1 VSRQEPE
8 RPDVYRITSATGSR
22 SADQQQRASRYLF
35 SMGIRT
41 LCVILC
47 IVVPGPL
54 RWVFAVGAIVLP
66 YIAVVAA
73 NSVGERRERPL
84 PPPPPI
90 ARRGLAGA
98 PQSPQSPQPPQQYPG
113 PAPEQPAQPTSNVP
127 GARRAS

>member
-1 VSRQEPE
+1 M
-8 RPDVYRITSATGSR
+8 YRITSANGSR
-22 SADQQQRASRYLF
+22 SADQQQRAGRYLV

-73 NSVGERRERPL
+73 NSVGERRRPAPAAPDG
-84 PPPPPI
+84 PPRPGCGPAAPI
-90 ARRGLAGA
+90 PYRAGA
-98 PQSPQSPQPPQQYPG
+98 SRTSRAARPTHAARARLPERGPG
-113 PAPEQPAQPTSNVP
+113 
-127 GARRAS
+127 RRA

>member
-1 VSRQEPE
+1 M
-8 RPDVYRITSATGSR
+8 YRITSATGSH
-22 SADQQQRASRYLF
+22 SADMQQRAGRYLV

-66 YIAVVAA
+66 YVAVVAA
-73 NSVGERRERPL
+73 NSVGERRVRPA
-84 PPPPPI
+84 PPPPPM
-90 ARRGLAGA
+90 ARRSLPGA
-98 PQSPQSPQPPQQYPG
+98 APQPPQPPASRAGASPSSAPG
-113 PAPEQPAQPTSNVP
+113 SPREPARPGAHVP

>member
-8 RPDVYRITSATGSR
+8 RPDVYRITSANGSR
-22 SADQQQRASRYLF
+22 SADQQQRAGRYLF

-41 LCVILC
+41 LCVVLC

-66 YIAVVAA
+66 YIAVVTA

-90 ARRGLAGA
+90 ARRGLGAA
-98 PQSPQSPQPPQQYPG
+98 PQVPQSPQPY
-113 PAPEQPAQPTSNVP
+113 ADSATEQPTPPAAPPNVP

>member
-1 VSRQEPE
+1 M
-8 RPDVYRITSATGSR
+8 
-22 SADQQQRASRYLF
+22 QQRMGRYLF
-35 SMGIRT
+35 SMAVRT
-41 LCVILC
+41 VCVILC

-90 ARRGLAGA
+90 ARRGLEGA
-98 PQSPQSPQPPQQYPG
+98 PQPPQQYPG
-113 PAPEQPAQPTSNVP
+113 PAPEQPAQATSNVP

>member
-1 VSRQEPE
+1 M
-8 RPDVYRITSATGSR
+8 YRITSANGSR
-22 SADQQQRASRYLF
+22 SADQQQRAGRYLV

-73 NSVGERRERPL
+73 NSVGERRVRPL
-84 PPPPPI
+84 PPPPPT
-90 ARRGLAGA
+90 ARRGLGA
-98 PQSPQSPQPPQQYPG
+98 APQPPIPYPG
-113 PAPEQPAQPTSNVP
+113 PPHEPYEPPAQPTPDVP